1 MRASTRSAALAAGIF
16 NALAALAGAPA
27 QAQSVEEFYRGK
39 TIRFLAGY
47 GAGTGYD
54 VYMRVVQ
61 RHIGSHIPGNP
72 NVLPENMP
80 GAGGLV
86 MTNYLYNV
94 AARDGT
100 VIGLPSRNLVVE
112 PLHGN
117 DAAKY
122 DAKKFNWIGSV
133 SSDVATCLGWRTS
146 GVVTLADAMT
156 REVKI
161 GANGP
166 QTDSAIMPRV
176 LNALIGTKFK
186 IFNGYP
192 DSGAVGL
199 AMEQK
204 EVDGY
209 CGFTLGS
216 VRSARP
222 AWLEKNLVAILAQ
235 MGPDKHP
242 DIKDVPNPLDM
253 LKDEEA
259 RQAYLLVFGAGKMG
273 RPIAAP
279 PGVPVDRI
287 AALRKA
293 FLETLADPEFVAD
306 VKASRID
313 VDQPTDGVFIEK
325 LINQLYATPRP
336 VVDRVTA
343 IRNQI
348 D

>member
-1 MRASTRSAALAAGIF
+1 MRSSIVRAALAVAGLV
-16 NALAALAGAPA
+16 ALCAPA
-27 QAQSVEEFYRGK
+27 AAQSVEDFYKGK
-39 TIRFLAGY
+39 IIRFLVGY

-61 RHIGSHIPGNP
+61 RHIAKHLPGRP
-72 NVLPENMP
+72 TIVPENMP

-100 VIGLPSRNLVVE
+100 VIGMPSRNLVTD

-117 DAAKY
+117 DVAKF
-122 DAKKFNWIGSV
+122 DALKFNWIGSV
-133 SSDVATCLGWRTS
+133 SSDVSTCLGWRAS
-146 GVVTLADAMT
+146 GANTLQDAMT
-156 REVKI
+156 REVKL
-161 GANGP
+161 GGNGP

-186 IFNGYP
+186 TFNGYP
-192 DSGAVGL
+192 DSAAVGL
-199 AMEQK
+199 AMEQG

-222 AWLEKNLVAILAQ
+222 VWLEKSLVSIMMQ
-235 MGPDKHP
+235 MAPAKHP
-242 DIKDVPNPLDM
+242 DLKDTPNPLDL
-253 LKDEEA
+253 LKDDDS
-259 RQAYLLVFGAGKMG
+259 RQAYLLVFGAGDMG

-279 PGVPVDRI
+279 PGVPADRVATLR
-287 AALRKA
+287 AAFEA
-293 FLETLADPEFVAD
+293 TLKDSEFIED
-306 VKASRID
+306 VKTSRID
-313 VDQPTDGVFIEK
+313 VDKPTTGAAVEA
-325 LINQLYATPRP
+325 LIRQLYATPKR
-336 VVDRVTA
+336 VVDRVTDL
-343 IRNQI
+343 RNRT

>member
-1 MRASTRSAALAAGIF
+1 MKACIRTAALAAVACA
-16 NALAALAGAPA
+16 ALAAPA
-27 QAQSVEEFYRGK
+27 SAQSVEDFYKGK
-39 TIRFLAGY
+39 TIRFLVGY
-47 GAGTGYD
+47 GPGTGYD
-54 VYMRVVQ
+54 VYMRLVQ
-61 RHIGSHIPGNP
+61 RHIGNHIPGKP
-72 NVLPENMP
+72 NVVPENMP

-94 AARDGT
+94 APRDGT
-100 VIGLPSRNLVVE
+100 AIGLPSRNLVTD

-117 DAAKY
+117 EAAKF
-122 DAKKFNWIGSV
+122 DAMKFAWIGSV
-133 SSDVATCLGWRTS
+133 SSDVATCLSWRAS
-146 GVVTLADAMT
+146 GVTTLEDAMKH
-156 REVKI
+156 EVKI
-161 GANGP
+161 GGNGP

-176 LNALIGTKFK
+176 LNALIGTKFR

-216 VRSARP
+216 VRAARP
-222 AWLEKNLVAILAQ
+222 AWLEKDLVAILAQ
-235 MGPDKHP
+235 MGPAKHP
-242 DIKDVPNPLDM
+242 DLPNVPNPLDL

-259 RQAYLLVFGAGKMG
+259 RQAFLLVFGLGKMG

-279 PGVPVDRI
+279 PGVPADRV

-293 FLETLADPEFVAD
+293 FQDTLVDPEFIAD
-306 VKASRID
+306 VKTSRID
-313 VDQPTDGVFIEK
+313 VDAPENGVFIEK
-325 LINQLYATPRP
+325 LIGQLYATPKR
-336 VVDRVTA
+336 VVDRITE
-343 IRNQI
+343 IRNRI

>member
-16 NALAALAGAPA
+16 TALAALAGAPA

-146 GVVTLADAMT
+146 GVVTFF
-156 REVKI
+156 
-161 GANGP
+161 
-166 QTDSAIMPRV
+166 S
-176 LNALIGTKFK
+176 LN
-186 IFNGYP
+186 N
-192 DSGAVGL
+192 S
-199 AMEQK
+199 
-204 EVDGY
+204 
-209 CGFTLGS
+209 S
-216 VRSARP
+216 
-222 AWLEKNLVAILAQ
+222 
-235 MGPDKHP
+235 
-242 DIKDVPNPLDM
+242 
-253 LKDEEA
+253 
-259 RQAYLLVFGAGKMG
+259 
-273 RPIAAP
+273 
-279 PGVPVDRI
+279 
-287 AALRKA
+287 
-293 FLETLADPEFVAD
+293 
-306 VKASRID
+306 
-313 VDQPTDGVFIEK
+313 
-325 LINQLYATPRP
+325 
-336 VVDRVTA
+336 TA
-343 IRNQI
+343 EP
-348 D
+348 

>member
-1 MRASTRSAALAAGIF
+1 MKNPIVRAALA
-16 NALAALAGAPA
+16 LAACLALCAPA
-27 QAQSVEEFYRGK
+27 AAQSVEDFYKGK

-61 RHIGSHIPGNP
+61 RHIGQHIPGKP
-72 NVLPENMP
+72 TVVPENMP

-100 VIGLPSRNLVVE
+100 VIGLPSRNLVTD

-117 DAAKY
+117 DAAKF
-122 DAKKFNWIGSV
+122 DALKFNWIGSV
-133 SSDVATCLGWRTS
+133 SSDVSTCLGWRAS
-146 GVVTLADAMT
+146 GVNTLQDAMS
-156 REVKI
+156 REIKL
-161 GANGP
+161 GGNGP

-186 IFNGYP
+186 TFNGYP
-192 DSGAVGL
+192 DSAAVGM
-199 AMEQK
+199 AMEQG
-204 EVDGY
+204 EVEGY

-222 AWLEKNLVAILAQ
+222 VWLEKNLVSILMQ
-235 MGPDKHP
+235 MAPTNHP
-242 DIKDVPNPLDM
+242 DLKDVPNPLDM
-253 LKDEEA
+253 LKDEGS
-259 RQAYLLVFGAGKMG
+259 RQAYLLVFGAGAMG

-279 PGVPVDRI
+279 PGVPAERV

-293 FLETLADPEFVAD
+293 FQDTLRDPEFLED

-313 VDQPTDGVFIEK
+313 VDGPTDGAAVEA
-325 LINQLYATPRP
+325 LIRQLYATPKA
-336 VVDRVTA
+336 VVDRVTEL
-343 IRNQI
+343 RNRS